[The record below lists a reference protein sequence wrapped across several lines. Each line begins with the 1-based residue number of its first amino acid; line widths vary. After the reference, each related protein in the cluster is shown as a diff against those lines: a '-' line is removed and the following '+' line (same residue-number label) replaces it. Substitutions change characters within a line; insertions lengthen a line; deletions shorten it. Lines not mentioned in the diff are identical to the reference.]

1 MTPISTEKEHTI
13 DVDKIRKDFPAL
25 QASVNGRPLV
35 YLDNAATSQKPLSVI
50 EATRE
55 YYLNQNANVHRGVH
69 YLSRIATT
77 LFEETRE
84 KTHRFLNS
92 RMPNEI
98 IFTKGCTEAIN
109 LVAHSYGRAFLKP
122 EDEILL
128 TNMEHHSNIVPWQL
142 VAEATGA
149 KIRVIPINDCGEL
162 VLEEFEKMLSERTKV
177 VGCVH
182 ISNALGT
189 INPIKEITKMAHEA
203 GAVVLVDGAQSTPH
217 LRVDVQD
224 LDVDF
229 YTFSGH
235 KMYAPTG
242 VGVLYGKLEL
252 LEKMIPYQGGGD
264 MIRTVSFEK
273 TNYKEPPHK
282 FEAGTPNIA
291 GVVAM
296 GAAIDYLENL
306 GMEAIQAYEKEL
318 SKYAHER
325 IAEVP
330 GIRIIGTAK
339 EKAGLVSFVMDCAH
353 PHDIGTIL
361 DSEGI
366 AVRAGHHCCMPLM
379 ERFGISATARASLA
393 FYNTKDEIDIL
404 IKGLYKVREIFK

>member
-1 MTPISTEKEHTI
+1 MTPISTENKRKI
-13 DVDKIRKDFPAL
+13 DVEKIRKDFPAL
-25 QASVNGRPLV
+25 HTSVEGRPLV

-55 YYLNQNANVHRGVH
+55 YYINQNANVHRGVH

-84 KTHRFLNS
+84 KAHRFLNS
-92 RMPNEI
+92 RSPNEI

-109 LVAHSYGRAFLKP
+109 LVAYSYGRAFLKP
-122 EDEILL
+122 GDEILL

-162 VLEEFEKMLSERTKV
+162 LLDEFEKMLSERTKI
-177 VGCVH
+177 VGCVY
-182 ISNALGT
+182 ISNVLGT
-189 INPIKEITKMAHEA
+189 INPIKEITKKAHEV

-229 YTFSGH
+229 YTVSGH

-242 VGVLYGKLEL
+242 VGVLYGKLDL

-273 TNYKEPPHK
+273 TTYKEPPHK

-296 GAAIDYLENL
+296 GSAIDYIENL
-306 GMEAIQAYEKEL
+306 GMDAIQAYENEL
-318 SKYAHER
+318 SIYAHER

-330 GIRIIGTAK
+330 GIRVIGTAK

-353 PHDIGTIL
+353 AHDIGTIL

-393 FYNTKDEIDIL
+393 FYNTKEEIDIL

>member
-1 MTPISTEKEHTI
+1 MIPISTETKRVL
-13 DVDKIRKDFPAL
+13 DVEEIRKDFPSL
-25 QASVNGRPLV
+25 HVSVNGKPLV
-35 YLDNAATSQKPLSVI
+35 YLDSAATSQKPLSVI

-55 YYLNQNANVHRGVH
+55 YYLHQNANVHRGVH

-92 RMPNEI
+92 RSPNEI

-109 LVAHSYGRAFLKP
+109 LVAHAYGRAFLKP
-122 EDEILL
+122 GDEILL

-149 KIRVIPINDCGEL
+149 KIRVIPIDDSGEL
-162 VLEEFEKMLSERTKV
+162 LLEEFEKMLSERTKIV
-177 VGCVH
+177 ACVH

-189 INPIKEITKMAHEA
+189 VNPIHEITKLAHEA

-217 LRVDVQD
+217 LRVDVQG

-229 YTFSGH
+229 YTISGH

-242 VGVLYGKLEL
+242 VGILYGKSEL

-273 TNYKEPPHK
+273 TTYKEPPHK

-291 GVVAM
+291 GVVAL
-296 GAAIDYLENL
+296 GAAIDYLESL
-306 GMEAIQAYEKEL
+306 GMETIRAYEDEL

-330 GIRIIGTAK
+330 GVRLIGTAK
-339 EKAGLVSFVMDCAH
+339 EKAGLLSFVMNCAH

-361 DSEGI
+361 DSEGV

-379 ERFGISATARASLA
+379 ERFGIPATVRASLA
-393 FYNTKDEIDIL
+393 FYNTKEEIDTF
-404 IKGLYKVREIFK
+404 IKGLHKMREIFE